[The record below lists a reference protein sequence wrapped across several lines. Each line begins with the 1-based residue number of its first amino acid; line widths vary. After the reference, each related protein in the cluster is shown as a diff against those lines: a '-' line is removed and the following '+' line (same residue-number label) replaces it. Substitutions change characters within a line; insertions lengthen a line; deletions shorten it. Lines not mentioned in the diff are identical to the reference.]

1 MELHYHYYYY
11 YYYYYYTTTTTIL
24 LRSTTTTTTTT
35 TIQVVELHD
44 FVTPA
49 EAAAFQRVCKPHF
62 ERSLAGD
69 QLNPVRTSFQCWC
82 NFPGCFMDEDVHRV
96 TRRINHV
103 TGTNFDNGE
112 DIQIVRY
119 EPGQFYKV
127 HHDQNTAVWAPQGPR
142 VLTFF
147 MYLNTPEG
155 GGETWFPQVTNVNG
169 SRGIMVQPKAGSAIL
184 WPSTLDAAP
193 MHADHRTNH
202 AAQPVTQGIKFAA
215 NMWIH
220 QFDFKTPSERGCQL
234 TYVNTVGNVPRDP
247 EHIKLT
253 KGYVPDY
260 ETDGEPG
267 LRAS

>member
-1 MELHYHYYYY
+1 MRIACPRMCGFCPGHSGRVPPVPPDARCRRDNHSAAVPKGALSPLFER
-11 YYYYYYTTTTTIL
+11 L
-24 LRSTTTTTTTT
+24 LRDFPEFTPVALSTDPY
-35 TIQVVELHD
+35 VVELHD

-147 MYLNTPEG
+147 MYAHLG
-155 GGETWFPQVTNVNG
+155 LGLGLG
-169 SRGIMVQPKAGSAIL
+169 
-184 WPSTLDAAP
+184 LD
-193 MHADHRTNH
+193 
-202 AAQPVTQGIKFAA
+202 
-215 NMWIH
+215 
-220 QFDFKTPSERGCQL
+220 
-234 TYVNTVGNVPRDP
+234 
-247 EHIKLT
+247 
-253 KGYVPDY
+253 
-260 ETDGEPG
+260 
-267 LRAS
+267 